1 MSKGILFSF
10 CVASCLAAGAA
21 AAQPADRAVGKKLV
35 DGQAY
40 VTLVRLSHQANPADN
55 GRLLIAFEENGM
67 QGIPIYESRDA
78 GESWQLVTHATD
90 ALRTDHSR
98 CNLHWQPHLTE
109 LPRTVGDLKAG
120 TVLLSASAVCNGPY
134 SRTAA

>member
-1 MSKGILFSF
+1 MTRNGFVSLGL
-10 CVASCLAAGAA
+10 AWCLASFLAGSAA
-21 AAQPADRAVGKKLV
+21 GQPVERAIGKKLV

-40 VTLVRLSHQANPADN
+40 VTLVRLSYQANRADN

-67 QGIPIYESRDA
+67 EGIPIYESRDE

-90 ALRTDHSR
+90 AQHGDHAK

-109 LPRTVGDLKAG
+109 MPRTVAI
-120 TVLLSASAVCNGPY
+120 
-134 SRTAA
+134 